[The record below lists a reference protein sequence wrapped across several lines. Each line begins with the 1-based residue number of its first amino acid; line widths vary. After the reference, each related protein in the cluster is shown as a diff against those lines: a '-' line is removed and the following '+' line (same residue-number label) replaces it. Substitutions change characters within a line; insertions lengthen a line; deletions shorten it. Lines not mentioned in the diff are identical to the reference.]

1 LLVGSSVAPG
11 YNACM
16 KNAVV
21 AAVLVLALAAGAQR
35 PTPGPPRAD
44 ACAVPNQPVAI
55 TRCQPASIYVADF
68 DRAAIERILNRH
80 FDGFTIL
87 PARGCWHKLCENSV
101 VIQIAGATEPQLRKA
116 AEELRSAGKQE
127 SVLLIVPPQPRR

>member
-1 LLVGSSVAPG
+1 MLFGSSAASG
-11 YNACM
+11 YNAGM

-21 AAVLVLALAAGAQR
+21 AAVLVLALATAAQQSA
-35 PTPGPPRAD
+35 PVPPRAGT
-44 ACAVPNQPVAI
+44 CAVPNQAVAI
-55 TRCQPASIYVADF
+55 TRCEPASIYVADF
-68 DRAAIERILNRH
+68 DRTAIERILNRH
-80 FDGFTIL
+80 FEGFTIL

-127 SVLLIVPPQPRR
+127 SVLVVVPPRPRR

>member
-1 LLVGSSVAPG
+1 MPFLLFGSGVAPG

-16 KNAVV
+16 KNAVA

-35 PTPGPPRAD
+35 PTPVPPRAD
-44 ACAVPNQPVAI
+44 TCAVPNQPVAI
-55 TRCQPASIYVADF
+55 TRCESASIYVADF

-87 PARGCWHKLCENSV
+87 PARG
-101 VIQIAGATEPQLRKA
+101 
-116 AEELRSAGKQE
+116 
-127 SVLLIVPPQPRR
+127 